1 MKKKRILYF
10 DILNI
15 LACFGVV
22 YLHQNGIVHW
32 YDIHTAPFKQSL
44 IFEVGFFWAVPI
56 FFMLSGA
63 TLFDYRSRYSTKE
76 FLLRR
81 AKRVLIPFL
90 FFSVLMLIWHCSNG
104 TFTIEDY
111 SFSNLLTIILFNQHE
126 SIYWFF
132 LPMLAT
138 YLCMPVLSLLKDQKQ
153 ILWYMFFVGFLTL
166 SCFPLLFRVIGSAW
180 NTSANFPMT
189 GGYLIFTILGYLL
202 ATTDFSKKQRIGF
215 YVLAICSALF
225 RYFGTI
231 YLSNKAGLLDR
242 TFFDYMQ
249 FHSVFLAC
257 GVFIFFKQ
265 ISWDRIFRA
274 PAHIKILTTISSCSF
289 GIYLI
294 HIVVQYYERSL
305 TNWTPDRLIYRT
317 VGCFITYGV
326 ALAIIFI
333 AKKIP
338 IIKKLIP

>member
-1 MKKKRILYF
+1 MKQRRILYF

-15 LACFGVV
+15 LACFGVIC
-22 YLHQNGIVHW
+22 LHQNGIVHE
-32 YDIHTAPFKQSL
+32 YDIHTSVFKEAL
-44 IFEVGFFWAVPI
+44 IFEVGFFWAVPV

-63 TLFDYRSRYSTKE
+63 TLFDYRTRYSTKD
-76 FLLRR
+76 FLIRR
-81 AKRVLIPFL
+81 AKRILIPFL
-90 FFSVLMLIWHCSNG
+90 FFSFLNLIWRCKNG

-126 SIYWFF
+126 VVYWFF
-132 LPMLAT
+132 LPMFAT
-138 YLCMPVLSLLKDQKQ
+138 YLCMPVLSLLKDQKR

-166 SCFPLLFRVIGSAW
+166 SCFPLLFRAIGSAW

-189 GGYLIFTILGYLL
+189 GGYLIFTILGYQL
-202 ATTDFSKKQRIGF
+202 ATTDFSKKQRASF
-215 YVLAICSALF
+215 YALAICSALF

-231 YLSNKAGLLDR
+231 CLSNKAGSLDR

-265 ISWDRIFRA
+265 LHLERFFSTPARIKRLA
-274 PAHIKILTTISSCSF
+274 AISSCSF

-294 HIVVQYYERSL
+294 HIVVQFYEPRF
-305 TNWTPDRLIYRT
+305 TNWTTDSLLYRT
-317 VGCFITYGV
+317 AGCFLTYGISF
-326 ALAIIFI
+326 AIIFT

>member
-1 MKKKRILYF
+1 MKQKRILYF
-10 DILNI
+10 DVLNV

-22 YLHQNGIVHW
+22 CLHQNGIVHW
-32 YDIHTAPFKQSL
+32 YDITKPAFKQAL
-44 IFEVGFFWAVPI
+44 VFEVGFFWAVPI
-56 FFMLSGA
+56 FFMISGA
-63 TLFDYRSRYSTKE
+63 TLFNYRSRYSTKD
-76 FLLRR
+76 FLIRR

-90 FFSVLMLIWHCSNG
+90 FFSILMLLWHCSIG

-132 LPMLAT
+132 LPMFAT
-138 YLCMPVLSLLKDQKQ
+138 YLCIPVLSLLKDQKRT
-153 ILWYMFFVGFLTL
+153 LWYMFFMGFLTI
-166 SCFPLLFRVIGSAW
+166 SCFPLLFQAIGSAW
-180 NTSANFPMT
+180 NTSATFPMT

-215 YVLAICSALF
+215 YLLAIFSALF

-231 YLSNKAGLLDR
+231 LLSNKVGVLDR

-257 GVFIFFKQ
+257 GVFLFFKQ
-265 ISWDRIFRA
+265 VPWNRIFST
-274 PAHIKILTTISSCSF
+274 PARVKALTTLSSCSF

-294 HIVVQYYERSL
+294 HAIVQYYERL
-305 TNWTPDRLIYRT
+305 WTNWVADRLIYRT
-317 VGCFITYGV
+317 VGCFLTYGV
-326 ALAIIFI
+326 ALAIVFV

-338 IIKKLIP
+338 ILKKLIP